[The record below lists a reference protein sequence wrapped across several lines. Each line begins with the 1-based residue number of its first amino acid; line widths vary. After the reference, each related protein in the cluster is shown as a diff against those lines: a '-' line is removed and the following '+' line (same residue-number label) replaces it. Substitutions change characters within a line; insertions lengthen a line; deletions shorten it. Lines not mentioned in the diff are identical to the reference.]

1 MKDEKPSLGLMD
13 PEGRKVVDLG
23 VFKVTIKPLT
33 PTQKRNL
40 LRLTTPYDY
49 EDTSRAHG
57 VVLDTNYAQLPE
69 ILELGIDSIDRD
81 TIPDGHSLKD
91 KPVIECLKW
100 LDNAVMLYLGT
111 ELIDYLGLDEEEIKN
126 SSCLSDQGSQV
137 PPSSVTKPV
146 ETVAESVSTTEKVE

>member
-1 MKDEKPSLGLMD
+1 MKDENPRCGLMD

-57 VVLDTNYAQLPE
+57 VILDTNYAKLPE

-91 KPVIECLKW
+91 KPIIECLIW
-100 LDNAVMLYLGT
+100 LNNAVMLYLGT
-111 ELIDYLGLDEEEIKN
+111 ELIDYLGLDEEEAKN
-126 SSCLSDQGSQV
+126 SPCLSDQDLKAS
-137 PPSSVTKPV
+137 PSSALKPV
-146 ETVAESVSTTEKVE
+146 EKETAPVSTTEKK